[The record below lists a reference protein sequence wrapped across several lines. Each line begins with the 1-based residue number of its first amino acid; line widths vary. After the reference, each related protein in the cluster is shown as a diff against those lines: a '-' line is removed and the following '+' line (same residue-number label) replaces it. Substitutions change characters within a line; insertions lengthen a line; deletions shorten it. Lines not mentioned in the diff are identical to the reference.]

1 MDHSRGA
8 PVSSFMFAEHMRD
21 IAAVFSLRE
30 RRLHF
35 VNAAAEAVFGM
46 PRAAM
51 LDDAAPLWQLLAE
64 EERAAAVAFFE
75 KAAAEGFAAAEF
87 RIRRPDG
94 VERLL
99 AVRAF
104 PADGSDDDDLRALI
118 AEDITESRR
127 VQSALS
133 ESESRFRQVVENID
147 EVFWIASPDGT
158 QVYYASPT
166 YEKIWGRPA
175 AELYASPFKW
185 VQAVH
190 PDDQP
195 RMLELVTRRQS
206 ERPLETHFRIQR
218 DGGETRYIRRRS
230 VPVRDARGA
239 VVQIVCLNEDITEQ
253 RRLEQQAEESARAQR
268 DALVREVHHRIK
280 NNLQGVTGMLRN
292 YANQHPEVAAV
303 ISEAIAQVQAV
314 AIIYGLQGRPG
325 AARVMLDDILKEV
338 VSGIGQLMHRSMKL
352 TNDEQRVNCRV
363 VVSELEAVPVAL
375 VLNEIVFNAA
385 KHAEADAE
393 LGVDLKIDIAKERVS
408 LTVTNPG
415 SLAGA
420 GTRHPPRG
428 GSGLKLIHSLLPR
441 RGAKF
446 ELNDSAAGVVARLT
460 LEPPIVTL
468 KC

>member
-1 MDHSRGA
+1 MDHSTGA
-8 PVSSFMFAEHMRD
+8 LHGSFQFAEQMRD
-21 IAAVFSLRE
+21 IAATISLRD
-30 RRLHF
+30 RRFHF
-35 VNAAAEAVFGM
+35 LNAATETILGIPREKILEDSSLPFGLIVEADR
-46 PRAAM
+46 PRAIAF
-51 LDDAAPLWQLLAE
+51 LEQAE
-64 EERAAAVAFFE
+64 REGCA
-75 KAAAEGFAAAEF
+75 KAEL

-94 VERLL
+94 TERWL
-99 AVRAF
+99 AARAF
-104 PADGSDDDDLRALI
+104 PLDHETDGEPMRALI
-118 AEDITESRR
+118 CEDVTEGKRI
-127 VQSALS
+127 QTALS
-133 ESESRFRQVVENID
+133 ESETRFFQIVENID
-147 EVFWIASPDGT
+147 EVFWIVAPDGT

-190 PDDQP
+190 PEDQA
-195 RMLELVTRRQS
+195 RVLETVAQQQA
-206 ERPLETHFRIQR
+206 ERPLEMHFRILR
-218 DGGETRYIRRRS
+218 DGDIRHIRRRS
-230 VPVRDARGA
+230 VPVRDADGR
-239 VVQIVCLNEDITEQ
+239 VFQVVCLNEDITEQ
-253 RRLEQQAEESARAQR
+253 KRLERQAEESARAQR

-292 YANQHPEVAAV
+292 YANQHPEVSAV

-325 AARVMLDDILKEV
+325 VARVMLDDILKEV
-338 VSGIGQLMHRSMKL
+338 VSGIGQLMHRGMRL
-352 TNDEQRVNCRV
+352 CNDEHDLNCKV

-385 KHAEADAE
+385 KHADANAE
-393 LGVDLKIDIAKERVS
+393 LGIDLKIDIAKERVS
-408 LTVTNPG
+408 LMVTNPG
-415 SLAGA
+415 RLAAKGTEA
-420 GTRHPPRG
+420 GG

-446 ELNDSAAGVVARLT
+446 ELSDGAEGVTARLT